1 MVIDFHT
8 HCFPDMLAKKA
19 IPMLSRLSG
28 GLIPQTDGT
37 LGGLKKHMKES
48 GVDKSCVM
56 NIATNPHQMKSVNNF
71 AKEINSDSII
81 SFGSI
86 HPDAP
91 DWEEELERIADM
103 GLKGIKL
110 HPDYQG
116 FMADDEKMKP
126 IYKKISELG
135 LITLFHAGFDYGFEP
150 PYHCMPDSALKALA
164 WFESPVILAHW
175 GGIDCGFE
183 VIEKLCGLP
192 VYFDT
197 SFGYGSMPPIAQKRI
212 IDKHGTD
219 KLLFGSD
226 CPWHSPAWE
235 IRNLSTLGLTPE
247 ELEKIYHLNAE
258 KLLGI

>member
-1 MVIDFHT
+1 MLIDFHT
-8 HCFPDMLAKKA
+8 HCFPEKLAERA
-19 IPMLSRLSG
+19 ISKLSHSSG

-37 LGGLKKHMKES
+37 PRGLLTLMDKT

-56 NIATNPHQMKSVNNF
+56 NIATNPHQMKAVNDF
-71 AKEINSDSII
+71 ANQINCDKLIC
-81 SFGSI
+81 FGSI

-91 DWEEELERIADM
+91 DWGEELERIAEM
-103 GLKGIKL
+103 GLKGVKL

-116 FMADDEKMKP
+116 FVVDDEKMKP
-126 IYKKISELG
+126 IYRKISSLG
-135 LITLFHAGFDYGFEP
+135 LITLFHAGFDYAFLP
-150 PYHCMPDSALKALA
+150 PYGCMPSHSLRALS
-164 WFESPVILAHW
+164 WFDSPVILAHW
-175 GGIDCGFE
+175 GGINSGLE
-183 VIEKLCGLP
+183 VAEKLCGLP

-197 SFGYGSMPPIAQKRI
+197 SFGYGSMPPAVQKMI
-212 IDKHGTD
+212 IEKHGTD

-247 ELEKIYHLNAE
+247 ELEKIYHINAE